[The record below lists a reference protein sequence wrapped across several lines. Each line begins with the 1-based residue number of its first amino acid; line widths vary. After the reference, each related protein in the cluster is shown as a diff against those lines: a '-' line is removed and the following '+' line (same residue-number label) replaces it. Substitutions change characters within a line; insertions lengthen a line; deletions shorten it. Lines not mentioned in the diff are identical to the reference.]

1 MVKLRSNDVPGGAL
15 FEGWKLF
22 DDAEELIVQAH
33 VDMFFFLCLRK
44 IIVFI
49 LSLFLFVVTCLAF
62 QVLLQ
67 TIFLAP
73 RGIAALGVEL
83 FTGEHKHKSRI

>member
-33 VDMFFFLCLRK
+33 VDMFFFVFEENYR
-44 IIVFI
+44 IYSVFI
-49 LSLFLFVVTCLAF
+49 PFRGDLFSFSGTPTNDFFGAQRNCCV
-62 QVLLQ
+62 
-67 TIFLAP
+67 
-73 RGIAALGVEL
+73 GSGAL
-83 FTGEHKHKSRI
+83 HR